1 MMNSMRVNM
10 LSGKRYNTLN
20 DELFHEFGEKV
31 SKIAIDGGFTCP
43 NRDGTISDLGCLFCN
58 EKGSGDFTS
67 SLYDIDREI
76 NNQIEIN
83 KRKWN
88 TNKFIAYFQAFTN
101 TYADV
106 ETLKKKYESCLV
118 REDVVGL
125 AIATRPDCF
134 NKEIYDYL
142 EELNNRIFLWLELG
156 LQTVNETTSRLI
168 NRGYNLDIYENCI
181 AELKKRNIKVVTHLI
196 FGLPYEDKTD
206 MLKSVKYV
214 ANTNTW
220 GIKFHSLY
228 IQTDS
233 RLYDYY
239 LKNKFNLLTKEE
251 YVDTVALAISYLPKE
266 MVIHRLTGDPNK
278 KLLYKPE
285 WCLNKLSVIS
295 SIDKRLKELDL
306 YQGLNYN
313 SNME

>member
-1 MMNSMRVNM
+1 M

-142 EELNNRIFLWLELG
+142 EELNNRIFLWIELG

-181 AELKKRNIKVVTHLI
+181 AELKKRNIKVATHLI

-239 LKNKFNLLTKEE
+239 LKNKFNLLIKEE

>member
-1 MMNSMRVNM
+1 MRGKM

-20 DELFHEFGEKV
+20 DELFRKFGEKV

-43 NRDGTISDLGCLFCN
+43 NRDGTISSYGCLFCN
-58 EKGSGDFTS
+58 EKGSGDFS
-67 SLYDIDREI
+67 GALYDIDKEI
-76 NNQIEIN
+76 NNQIKIN
-83 KRKWN
+83 QRKWN

-106 ETLKKKYESCLV
+106 ETLKQKYESCIT
-118 REDVVGL
+118 RENVVGL
-125 AIATRPDCF
+125 AVATRPDAF
-134 NKEIYDYL
+134 TEEIYDYL
-142 EELNNRIFLWLELG
+142 EELNDRTFLWVELG
-156 LQTVNETTSRLI
+156 LQTVNEDISKLI
-168 NRGYNLDIYENCI
+168 NRGYNLVVYENCI
-181 AELKKRNIKVVTHLI
+181 YELKKRNIKVVTHLI

-206 MLKSVKYV
+206 MLNSVKFV

-239 LKNKFNLLTKEE
+239 IENQFELLTKEE
-251 YVDTVALAISYLPKE
+251 YVDIVALAISYLPKE
-266 MVIHRLTGDPNK
+266 MVIHRLTGDANK
-278 KLLYKPE
+278 KLLFKPE
-285 WCLNKLSVIS
+285 WCSDKLSVIS

-306 YQGLNYN
+306 YQGFNYN
-313 SNME
+313 NME

>member
-1 MMNSMRVNM
+1 M

-106 ETLKKKYESCLV
+106 ETLKKKYESCLG

-142 EELNNRIFLWLELG
+142 EELNNRIFLWIELG

>member
-1 MMNSMRVNM
+1 MRVNM

-106 ETLKKKYESCLV
+106 ETLKKKYESCLG

-142 EELNNRIFLWLELG
+142 EELNNRIFLWIELG

-181 AELKKRNIKVVTHLI
+181 TELKKRNIKVVTHLI

>member
-1 MMNSMRVNM
+1 M

-142 EELNNRIFLWLELG
+142 EELNNRIFLWIELG

>member
-1 MMNSMRVNM
+1 M

-142 EELNNRIFLWLELG
+142 EELNNRIFLWIELG

-181 AELKKRNIKVVTHLI
+181 AELKKRNIKVATHLI

-239 LKNKFNLLTKEE
+239 LKNKFNLLIKEVGFE
-251 YVDTVALAISYLPKE
+251 
-266 MVIHRLTGDPNK
+266 
-278 KLLYKPE
+278 
-285 WCLNKLSVIS
+285 
-295 SIDKRLKELDL
+295 KRFWDV
-306 YQGLNYN
+306 GA
-313 SNME
+313 